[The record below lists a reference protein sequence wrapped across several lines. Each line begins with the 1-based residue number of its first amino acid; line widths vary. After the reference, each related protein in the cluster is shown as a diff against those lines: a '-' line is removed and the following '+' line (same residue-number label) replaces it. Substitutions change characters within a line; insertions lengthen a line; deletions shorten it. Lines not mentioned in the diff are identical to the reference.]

1 MKILRTPD
9 ERFENLPGFSYEPH
23 YLEIDD
29 ARVHYIDEGRGE
41 VVLCLH
47 GEPSW
52 SYLYRKMVPLFLPN
66 RRVLAMDFLGFGRSD
81 KPANREDY
89 SFALHHDTLT
99 GFIEAL
105 DLQHINLIVHDW
117 GGLVGPDFLMGPHG
131 CRTPTID
138 GASSPNV

>member
-81 KPANREDY
+81 KP
-89 SFALHHDTLT
+89 
-99 GFIEAL
+99 
-105 DLQHINLIVHDW
+105 
-117 GGLVGPDFLMGPHG
+117 GGLFIRPPSRHTDRIH
-131 CRTPTID
+131 R
-138 GASSPNV
+138 SPRPSTHQLNRA